1 MRTSDQ
7 KRKLVDYF
15 KKNLSK
21 GYTLDSL
28 QIALINQNYSRAII
42 ESAIEQVNR
51 ELAQEAPILKE
62 KPVIK
67 YELLDEDNKIITI
80 KKPWWKRLFG
90 LN

>member
-1 MRTSDQ
+1 MRSIDH

-28 QIALINQNYSRAII
+28 RIALINQSYSRAII

-67 YELLDEDNKIITI
+67 YELLDEDNKLITI